1 MTGSESGEGR
11 IKEKG
16 NQVSVSTNL
25 INIYQQ
31 PLCGKLCVCS
41 GEDVSLAHGTSV
53 LKHSKV
59 TYLG

>member
-1 MTGSESGEGR
+1 MTGSESEGR
-11 IKEKG
+11 IKEKKG
-16 NQVSVSTNL
+16 DRVSVSTNL

-31 PLCGKLCVCS
+31 SLCGKHYVCR
-41 GEDVSLAHGTSV
+41 GEDASLAQGTSV